1 MKMSENRNQLF
12 AGVTASLFML
22 LFCKRLTGEVC
33 HAILG
38 MLLAGM
44 SVVHVWRHIGKLKF
58 KKRSV
63 QIADWVML
71 IALAIVFFSG
81 ILLHPLQGTVMILML
96 HKVSAVILVLGMIA
110 HVVQHRMQKIKK
122 NS

>member
-1 MKMSENRNQLF
+1 MKMSESRNQLF
-12 AGVTASLFML
+12 VGVTALFLIL

-71 IALAIVFFSG
+71 IALAFVFLSG
-81 ILLHPLQGTVMILML
+81 MLLHPLQGTSVVLIL
-96 HKVSAVILVLGMIA
+96 HKMSSVIFVIGMIV
-110 HVVQHRMQKIKK
+110 HVVQHRLSI
-122 NS
+122 S

>member
-1 MKMSENRNQLF
+1 M
-12 AGVTASLFML
+12 
-22 LFCKRLTGEVC
+22 
-33 HAILG
+33 
-38 MLLAGM
+38 
-44 SVVHVWRHIGKLKF
+44 HVWRHIGKLKY

-122 NS
+122 IS